1 MERFPYLIPHFPCR
15 KYAGKQQE
23 KKPVGR
29 LPAGTAVPANWRRMK

>member
-23 KKPVGR
+23 KKLVGR
-29 LPAGTAVPANWRRMK
+29 CRQVQRCLPIGEE